1 MVPLK
6 YIAFCPSYIIP
17 CHPFRVAQKNRGVK
31 SCINDQFTEA
41 GIRSKQR
48 THVLDTFFSSNVL
61 ENLLWERR
69 LIEGDLRHV
78 ESKQE
83 VHRTLFFLKLI
94 CQKPLYLNNSV
105 TAIWH
110 FSHTWGQGLPL
121 FAQCFAKQDS

>member
-17 CHPFRVAQKNRGVK
+17 CHPFRVAQKIRGVK

-41 GIRSKQR
+41 GIHSKQR
-48 THVLDTFFSSNVL
+48 AHVLDTFFSSNVL
-61 ENLLWERR
+61 ENLRWERR
-69 LIEGDLRHV
+69 LMEGDLRRV
-78 ESKQE
+78 ECKQE
-83 VHRTLFFLKLI
+83 VHRTLFFFKLI
-94 CQKPLYLNNSV
+94 CQKPHLNNSV

-110 FSHTWGQGLPL
+110 ISHIWGQGLPS